1 MNDLQEYI
9 GERIVLDTNTDVL
22 YLGKLVSVEK
32 EYVGLENADVCWVN
46 DLRSTREQ
54 YLMEAAK
61 QGIRKNRTHVEV
73 KNSVIISVSRLKDII
88 RF

>member
-1 MNDLQEYI
+1 MKDLNEYI
-9 GERIVLDTNTDVL
+9 GNLVVLDTNTDVL

-32 EYVGLENADVCWVN
+32 EFVGLDDADVCCLR

-54 YLMEAAK
+54 YLVEAAK

-73 KNSVIISVSRLKDII
+73 RSGVIISVSLVKDII